1 MNLLLGI
8 CKGANFIHLSN
19 LAHRDLKPHNVLLSH
34 DRQTA
39 VLTDFGSMTEKIM
52 HVKNSRDSSSI
63 QDWAAQNCS
72 MFYRAPELF
81 EPKVDS
87 EITEKADI
95 WSIGC
100 ILYAMVYN
108 KGPFDY
114 VCEKGDSIALAVAS
128 ANFKIPQTNNLQRQ
142 DYQIEMITRM
152 IVVDDSKR
160 STLNDNMNV
169 IDLHSKDAGE
179 NVVV

>member
-1 MNLLLGI
+1 MNLFLGL
-8 CKGANFIHLSN
+8 CKATNFIHLSN
-19 LAHRDLKPHNVLLSH
+19 LAHRDLKPHNVLLSN

-39 VLTDFGSMTEKIM
+39 ILTDFGSMTEKIM
-52 HVKNSRDSSSI
+52 PVKNSRDSSSI

-81 EPKVDS
+81 EPKVNCD
-87 EITEKADI
+87 ITEKADI

-100 ILYAMVYN
+100 ILYSMVYN

-114 VCEKGDSIALAVAS
+114 VCERGDSIALAVAN
-128 ANFKIPQTNNLQRQ
+128 ANFKIPLTANLQRH
-142 DYQIEMITRM
+142 DYQIEMIMSM

-160 STLNDNMNV
+160 CTLIDNMNV
-169 IDLHSKDAGE
+169 IDIHSKDAGE